1 MKKALRKISKKTR
14 ARSKKTEPALRKMAE
29 TVGSTL
35 GMMAAKV
42 HSASDAISHSKIV
55 KRAKAAAA

>member
-1 MKKALRKISKKTR
+1 MKKALRRIVKKTR
-14 ARSKKTEPALRKMAE
+14 ARNKKTKPALRKMAE

-42 HSASDAISHSKIV
+42 HAAGDAIAHSKPV
-55 KRAKAAAA
+55 KRAKAFAA